1 MEVLKDWFNDLPI
14 SLVAEHGAFYKKKDE
29 DWLQTIPVSSTW
41 KGSLIPVMN
50 LFTKRCPGTF
60 VEEKLLSL
68 AWHYRNAEAELGFLR
83 SRELINALVELSS
96 HLDFQIIEGHKV
108 VEARARGIDKGNAAK
123 IWLEDNQ
130 YDFILA
136 IGDDKTDED
145 LFNVIPP
152 DQYSVRV
159 GLVSSAAKYNLK
171 HQKDVVSILG
181 KFETS
186 PKIMEESQN

>member
-1 MEVLKDWFNDLPI
+1 
-14 SLVAEHGAFYKKKDE
+14 
-29 DWLQTIPVSSTW
+29 
-41 KGSLIPVMN
+41 
-50 LFTKRCPGTF
+50 
-60 VEEKLLSL
+60 
-68 AWHYRNAEAELGFLR
+68 
-83 SRELINALVELSS
+83 
-96 HLDFQIIEGHKV
+96 LDFQIIEGHKV